1 MATNNSARTL
11 PAALAS
17 ITGQRCTDYE
27 LVVIDN
33 LSSDGTLDL
42 VRAHVPGAVII
53 SEPDAG
59 IYDALNKG
67 LFRASGDWIYVLGS
81 DDRLADPSVL
91 ERIAQ
96 ALTTDAVLVYG
107 NVLSTGGASSKIIR
121 MQPPQ
126 IYRQRGVVCPP
137 IFHQAA
143 FVRRSALAQIGS
155 FPLSLKIH
163 ADHFLL
169 TRAYL
174 AATPVYV
181 DETICIYH
189 SGGYSG
195 LSLKKYPRSAR
206 EQLVINAF
214 FGASLWRLMYP
225 LARNLARALIN
236 SLGRNRVERTA
247 ET

>member
-1 MATNNSARTL
+1 MRFSILMATNNSAKTL

-17 ITGQRCTDYE
+17 ITEQRCTDYE

-33 LSSDGTLDL
+33 QSTDGTLDL
-42 VRAHVPGAVII
+42 VRAQVPGAVVI

-67 LFRASGDWIYVLGS
+67 LLRATGDWIYVLGS
-81 DDRLADPSVL
+81 DDRLADASVL
-91 ERIAQ
+91 ERVAQ
-96 ALTTDAVLVYG
+96 ALTPAAVLVYG
-107 NVLSTGGASSKIIR
+107 NVLSTSVASSKPIR
-121 MQPPQ
+121 MQPPEV
-126 IYRQRGVVCPP
+126 YRQRGLVCPP

-143 FVRRSALAQIGS
+143 FIRRSALAQIGS
-155 FPLSLKIH
+155 FPLSFKIH

-174 AATPVYV
+174 AAPPVYI
-181 DETICIYH
+181 DKTICIYH

-195 LSLKKYPRSAR
+195 LSLKSYPRSTR

-214 FGASLWRLMYP
+214 FGAPLWRLIRP
-225 LARNLARALIN
+225 FARNLARALIN
-236 SLGRNRVERTA
+236 SVRH
-247 ET
+247 